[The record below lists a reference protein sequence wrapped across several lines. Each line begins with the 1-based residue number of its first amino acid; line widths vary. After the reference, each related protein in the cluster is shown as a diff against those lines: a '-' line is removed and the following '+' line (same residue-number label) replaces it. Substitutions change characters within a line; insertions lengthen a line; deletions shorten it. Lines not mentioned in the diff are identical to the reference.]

1 MMSACQHRDDGA
13 GCGIH
18 IVLRVSD
25 RAQRS
30 WGSSGIRTHG
40 CSPSLGGQKNGL
52 RDLWSGAA
60 RVVRPQVAP
69 RPRPRLRRSAHL
81 PRVRGPAGSLPAV
94 RRGEA
99 RGARLPG
106 RQSVLHQ
113 ALRLLR
119 DKAAAN
125 VKRGSASRRRPA
137 CSEIR
142 CQPPS
147 RRRRTLRTR
156 CASSR
161 SASPAADASSLWPTR
176 NGTIPFVSSAR
187 GERPGANGTAMNKA
201 S

>member
-1 MMSACQHRDDGA
+1 MREPALAAVGKAAAAARELCMIAACQHRDDGT
-13 GCGIH
+13 GCGMRIA
-18 IVLRVSD
+18 LRVSD

-40 CSPSLGGQKNGL
+40 CLPSPGGQKNGL
-52 RDLWSGAA
+52 RDLRSGAA

-69 RPRPRLRRSAHL
+69 CPRPRLRRSAHL

-119 DKAAAN
+119 GPALSGLADPG
-125 VKRGSASRRRPA
+125 RGQGAASRLAYR
-137 CSEIR
+137 EGVG
-142 CQPPS
+142 
-147 RRRRTLRTR
+147 
-156 CASSR
+156 
-161 SASPAADASSLWPTR
+161 AA
-176 NGTIPFVSSAR
+176 IHAR
-187 GERPGANGTAMNKA
+187 ATAPRGHPGAPRDRHR
-201 S
+201 